1 MRQGSLR
8 IDDPVRVRTGPFES
22 FRGTVTEIDDATRRV
37 RVAVEIYGRQTP
49 VELELDQVEK
59 L

>member
-8 IDDPVRVRTGPFES
+8 IDDLVRVRTGPFES
-22 FRGTVTEIDDATRRV
+22 FRGTVTEIDDTTRRV
-37 RVAVEIYGRQTP
+37 RVAVDIYGRQTP
-49 VELELDQVEK
+49 VELELGQVEK